1 VCAPRYHTREE
12 SITQSES
19 SWRKLKGSDLR
30 VAGRN
35 VKDYLADFWAIFV
48 VVIIVMAVVTGFRL
62 GGVESSSIERILG
75 IVGVYCWVGRVGSLV
90 ISLASAGM
98 STSA

>member
-1 VCAPRYHTREE
+1 
-12 SITQSES
+12 
-19 SWRKLKGSDLR
+19 LKRSDLR

-35 VKDYLADFWAIFV
+35 VKDYLADSWAFFV
-48 VVIIVMAVVTGFRL
+48 VVIVMAVVTGFRL
-62 GGVESSSIERILG
+62 GGVESSPIERILG